1 MKKMMLLYYANK
13 LTKEDIL
20 NYSKKENI
28 NLTNE
33 EVNII
38 YNAIKNDTNEI
49 LNNFDNYIIK
59 YKNILKSEIY
69 TKIIELKEKY
79 KNFID

>member
-1 MKKMMLLYYANK
+1 MKKMLLLYYASK
-13 LTKEDIL
+13 ITKEDIL
-20 NYSKKENI
+20 NYAKKENI
-28 NLTNE
+28 NLTSE

-59 YKNILKSEIY
+59 YKNILRNEIY
-69 TKIIELKEKY
+69 NKILELKEQY
-79 KNFID
+79 KNFIE

>member
-1 MKKMMLLYYANK
+1 MKKMLLLYYASK
-13 LTKEDIL
+13 ITKEDIL

-28 NLTNE
+28 NLTSE

-59 YKNILKSEIY
+59 YKNILRNEIY
-69 TKIIELKEKY
+69 NKILELKEQY
-79 KNFID
+79 KNFIE